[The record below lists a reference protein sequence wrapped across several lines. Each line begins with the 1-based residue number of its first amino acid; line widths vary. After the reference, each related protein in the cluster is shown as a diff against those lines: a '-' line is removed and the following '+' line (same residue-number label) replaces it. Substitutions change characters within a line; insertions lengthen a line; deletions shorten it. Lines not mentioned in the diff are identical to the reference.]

1 MIKIKITE
9 SQIKRAEKLFSF
21 NKLKNSIKEGEG
33 NLLGAIGEI
42 VAFDYYQEQDKV
54 VIHSGDFNFDLLIDG
69 SKIEVKTMEVN
80 ATPKEYHECNVSL
93 YNAEQQCDYY
103 LFLNVDSSH
112 STAYIKGYV
121 SKERFK
127 KIRQLRL
134 KGEKN
139 GSFEYKCDTFV
150 VLNSQLA

>member
-1 MIKIKITE
+1 MIKLQITE

-112 STAYIKGYV
+112 STAFIKGYV

-150 VLNSQLA
+150 VLNSQLS

>member
-1 MIKIKITE
+1 MIKLQITE

-42 VAFDYYQEQDKV
+42 VAFDYYQEQDKL

>member
-1 MIKIKITE
+1 MTKLEITPG
-9 SQIKRAEKLFSF
+9 QIERAKNLFSF

-42 VAFDYYQEQDKV
+42 VAFDYYEQQDKL

-93 YNAEQQCDYY
+93 YNAEQKCDYY
-103 LFLNVDSSH
+103 LFLNVDSNH
-112 STAYIKGYV
+112 STAFIKGYV

-150 VLNSQLA
+150 ILNNQLS

>member
-1 MIKIKITE
+1 MIKIEITPG
-9 SQIKRAEKLFSF
+9 QIERAKNLYSF

-33 NLLGAIGEI
+33 NLIGAIGEI
-42 VAFDYYQEQDKV
+42 VAFDYYEGQGKN
-54 VIHSGDFNFDLLIDG
+54 VIHSGDINFDLLIDG

-93 YNAEQQCDYY
+93 YNAEQKCDYY
-103 LFLNVDSSH
+103 LFLNVDSNH
-112 STAYIKGYV
+112 STAFIKGYV

-127 KIRQLRL
+127 KIRQL
-134 KGEKN
+134 KKQGEKN

-150 VLNSQLA
+150 VLNGQLS

>member
-1 MIKIKITE
+1 MIKLQITE
-9 SQIKRAEKLFSF
+9 SQIKRAKKLFSF
-21 NKLKNSIKEGEG
+21 NKLKNSIKNGEG

-42 VAFDYYQEQDKV
+42 VAFDYYQEQDKL

-69 SKIEVKTMEVN
+69 SKIEVKTMECN
-80 ATPKEYHECNVSL
+80 STPKGEYEFNVSL

-112 STAYIKGYV
+112 STAFIKGYV

-150 VLNSQLA
+150 VLNNQLS

>member
-1 MIKIKITE
+1 MIKLQITPG
-9 SQIKRAEKLFSF
+9 QIERAEKLFSF

-33 NLLGAIGEI
+33 NLTGAIGEI
-42 VAFDYYQEQDKV
+42 VAFDYYEQQDKL

-93 YNAEQQCDYY
+93 YNAEQKCDYY

-112 STAYIKGYV
+112 STAHIKGYV

-150 VLNSQLA
+150 VLNNQLS

>member
-1 MIKIKITE
+1 MIKLQITE
-9 SQIKRAEKLFSF
+9 SQIERAKKLFSF
-21 NKLKNSIKEGEG
+21 NKLKNSLRNGEG

-42 VAFDYYQEQDKV
+42 VAFDYYQEQDKL

-121 SKERFK
+121 SKQRFK

-139 GSFEYKCDTFV
+139 GSFEYTCDTFV
-150 VLNSQLA
+150 VLNSQLS

>member
-1 MIKIKITE
+1 MIKLQITPG
-9 SQIKRAEKLFSF
+9 QIERAKNLYLF
-21 NKLKNSIKEGEG
+21 NALKNSIKNGEG
-33 NLLGAIGEI
+33 NLIGAIGEI
-42 VAFDYYQEQDKV
+42 VAFDYYQGQDKL

-112 STAYIKGYV
+112 STAYIKGHI
-121 SKERFK
+121 SKQRFK
-127 KIRQLRL
+127 KIRQL
-134 KGEKN
+134 KKQGEKN

-150 VLNSQLA
+150 VLNSQLS

>member
-1 MIKIKITE
+1 MTKLEITPG
-9 SQIKRAEKLFSF
+9 QIERAKNLFSF

-42 VAFDYYQEQDKV
+42 VAFDYYEQQDKL

-93 YNAEQQCDYY
+93 YNAEQKCDYY
-103 LFLNVDSSH
+103 LFLNVDSNH
-112 STAYIKGYV
+112 STAFIKGYV
-121 SKERFK
+121 SKERLK

-134 KGEKN
+134 KGEMH

-150 VLNSQLA
+150 VLNGQLS

>member
-1 MIKIKITE
+1 MIKLQITQ

-42 VAFDYYQEQDKV
+42 VAFDYYQEQGKL

>member
-1 MIKIKITE
+1 MIKLQITE
-9 SQIKRAEKLFSF
+9 SQIERAKKLFSF
-21 NKLKNSIKEGEG
+21 NKLKNSLRNGEG

-42 VAFDYYQEQDKV
+42 VAFDYYQGQDKL

-93 YNAEQQCDYY
+93 YNAEQDCDYY
-103 LFLNVDSSH
+103 LFLNVDSNH

-121 SKERFK
+121 SKQRFK

-139 GSFEYKCDTFV
+139 GSFEYTCDTFV
-150 VLNSQLA
+150 VLNNQLS

>member
-1 MIKIKITE
+1 MIKLQITE
-9 SQIKRAEKLFSF
+9 SQIERAKKLFSF
-21 NKLKNSIKEGEG
+21 NKLKNSLRNGEG

-42 VAFDYYQEQDKV
+42 VAFDYYQGQDKL

-121 SKERFK
+121 SKQRFK

-139 GSFEYKCDTFV
+139 GSFEYTCDTFV
-150 VLNSQLA
+150 VLNNQLS

>member
-1 MIKIKITE
+1 MIKLQITE
-9 SQIKRAEKLFSF
+9 SQIKRANKLYSF
-21 NKLKNSIKEGEG
+21 NELKNSIKNGEG
-33 NLLGAIGEI
+33 NLTGAIGEI

-54 VIHSGDFNFDLLIDG
+54 VIHSGDFNFDLLIGG
-69 SKIEVKTMEVN
+69 SKIEVKTMECN
-80 ATPKEYHECNVSL
+80 STPKEYHECNVSL
-93 YNAEQQCDYY
+93 YNAEQECDYY

-150 VLNSQLA
+150 VLNNQLS

>member
-1 MIKIKITE
+1 MIKLQITE
-9 SQIKRAEKLFSF
+9 SQIERAKKLFSF
-21 NKLKNSIKEGEG
+21 NKLKNSLRNGEG

-42 VAFDYYQEQDKV
+42 VAFDYYQEQDKL

-103 LFLNVDSSH
+103 LFLNVDSNH

-121 SKERFK
+121 SKQRFK

-139 GSFEYKCDTFV
+139 GSFEYTCDTFV
-150 VLNSQLA
+150 VLNSQLS

>member
-1 MIKIKITE
+1 MTKLEITPG
-9 SQIKRAEKLFSF
+9 QIERAKNLFSF

-42 VAFDYYQEQDKV
+42 VAFDYYEQQDKL

-93 YNAEQQCDYY
+93 YNAEQKCDYY
-103 LFLNVDSSH
+103 LFLNVDSNH
-112 STAYIKGYV
+112 STAFIKGYV

-127 KIRQLRL
+127 KIRQL
-134 KGEKN
+134 KKQGEKN
-139 GSFEYKCDTFV
+139 GSFEYKCDTFI
-150 VLNSQLA
+150 VLNGQLS

>member
-1 MIKIKITE
+1 MIKLQITE
-9 SQIKRAEKLFSF
+9 SQIKRAKKLYSF
-21 NKLKNSIKEGEG
+21 NELKNSIKNGEG

-42 VAFDYYQEQDKV
+42 VAFDYYQEQDKL

-69 SKIEVKTMEVN
+69 SKIEVKTRESN
-80 ATPKEYHECNVSL
+80 TPPKGHYECNISL
-93 YNAEQQCDYY
+93 FNAEQDCDYY
-103 LFLNVDSSH
+103 LFLDIDSSH

-150 VLNSQLA
+150 VLNNQLS

>member
-1 MIKIKITE
+1 MIKLEITPG
-9 SQIKRAEKLFSF
+9 QIERAKNLFSF

-42 VAFDYYQEQDKV
+42 VAFDYYEQQDKL

-93 YNAEQQCDYY
+93 YNAEQKCDYY
-103 LFLNVDSSH
+103 LFLNVDSNH
-112 STAYIKGYV
+112 STAFIKGYV

-150 VLNSQLA
+150 ILNNQLS

>member
-1 MIKIKITE
+1 MTKSEITPG
-9 SQIKRAEKLFSF
+9 QIERAKNLFSF

-42 VAFDYYQEQDKV
+42 VAFDYYEQQDKL

-93 YNAEQQCDYY
+93 YNAEQKCDYY
-103 LFLNVDSSH
+103 LFLNVDSNH
-112 STAYIKGYV
+112 STAFIKGYV

-127 KIRQLRL
+127 KIRQL
-134 KGEKN
+134 KKQGEKN

-150 VLNSQLA
+150 VLNNQLS

>member
-1 MIKIKITE
+1 MIKLQITE
-9 SQIKRAEKLFSF
+9 SQIERAKKLYSF
-21 NKLKNSIKEGEG
+21 NELKNSIKNGEG
-33 NLLGAIGEI
+33 NLTGAIGEI
-42 VAFDYYQEQDKV
+42 VAFDYYQEQDKL

-103 LFLNVDSSH
+103 LFLNVDSNH

-121 SKERFK
+121 SKQRFK

-139 GSFEYKCDTFV
+139 GSFEYTCDTFV
-150 VLNSQLA
+150 VLNNQLS

>member
-9 SQIKRAEKLFSF
+9 SQIKRAKKLYSF
-21 NKLKNSIKEGEG
+21 NELKNSIKEGEG

-112 STAYIKGYV
+112 STAFIKGYV

-150 VLNSQLA
+150 VLNNQLS

>member
-1 MIKIKITE
+1 MIKLEITPG
-9 SQIKRAEKLFSF
+9 QIKRAEKLYLF
-21 NKLKNSIKEGEG
+21 NILKNSIKEGEG

-42 VAFDYYQEQDKV
+42 VAYDYYKSHEKI

-80 ATPKEYHECNVSL
+80 ATPKDYHECNISL
-93 YNAEQQCDYY
+93 YNAEQDCDYY
-103 LFLNVDSSH
+103 LFLNVDSNH

-121 SKERFK
+121 SKQRFK

-150 VLNSQLA
+150 VLNSQLS

>member
-1 MIKIKITE
+1 MIKIQITPE
-9 SQIKRAEKLFSF
+9 QIKRAEKLYLF
-21 NKLKNSIKEGEG
+21 NKLKNSIKNGEG

-42 VAFDYYQEQDKV
+42 VAFDYYEQQDKL

-93 YNAEQQCDYY
+93 FNAEQECDYY
-103 LFLNVDSSH
+103 LFLNVDSNH
-112 STAYIKGYV
+112 STAYIKGHI
-121 SKERFK
+121 SKQRFK

-139 GSFEYKCDTFV
+139 GSFQYKCNTFI
-150 VLNSQLA
+150 VLNGQLS

>member
-42 VAFDYYQEQDKV
+42 VAFDYYQGQDKV

-150 VLNSQLA
+150 VLNNQLA

>member
-1 MIKIKITE
+1 MIKLQITE
-9 SQIKRAEKLFSF
+9 SQIERAKKLFSF
-21 NKLKNSIKEGEG
+21 NKLKNSLRNGEG

-42 VAFDYYQEQDKV
+42 VAFDYYQGQDKL

-69 SKIEVKTMEVN
+69 SKIEVKTMESN
-80 ATPKEYHECNVSL
+80 SPPKDHYECNVSL
-93 YNAEQQCDYY
+93 YNAEQDCDYY
-103 LFLNVDSSH
+103 LFLNVDSNH

-121 SKERFK
+121 SKQRFK

-139 GSFEYKCDTFV
+139 GSFEYTCDTFV
-150 VLNSQLA
+150 VLNNQLS

>member
-1 MIKIKITE
+1 MTKLEITPG
-9 SQIKRAEKLFSF
+9 QIERAKNLFSF

-42 VAFDYYQEQDKV
+42 VAFDYYEQQDKL

-93 YNAEQQCDYY
+93 YNAEQKCDYY
-103 LFLNVDSSH
+103 LFLNVDSNH
-112 STAYIKGYV
+112 STAFIKGYV

-127 KIRQLRL
+127 KIRQL
-134 KGEKN
+134 KKQGEKN

-150 VLNSQLA
+150 VLNGQLS

>member
-1 MIKIKITE
+1 MIKLQITE
-9 SQIKRAEKLFSF
+9 SQIERAKKLFSF

-42 VAFDYYQEQDKV
+42 VAFDYYQEQDKL

-80 ATPKEYHECNVSL
+80 ATPKEYHEYNVSL

-150 VLNSQLA
+150 VLNSQLS